1 MPGFEDRY
9 VNVGGI
15 KTRYWQAGTVGS
27 PVTHGIGC
35 SVLDWELNIATLA
48 SQHRVYALDMLGY
61 GLTEKPSNET
71 YTGPRLTRFVL
82 DFLTAQ
88 KIQRAHFAGFSLGGR
103 VISLDFQ
110 ARLAAGERLP
120 AGLVA
125 GSQKNNL
132 AIR

>member
-27 PVTHGIGC
+27 PVILLHGIGC

-71 YTGPRLTRFVL
+71 YTGPRLTRFV
-82 DFLTAQ
+82 DRVPGSGV
-88 KIQRAHFAGFSLGGR
+88 RATRPS
-103 VISLDFQ
+103 
-110 ARLAAGERLP
+110 
-120 AGLVA
+120 
-125 GSQKNNL
+125 
-132 AIR
+132 